1 MFGSDI
7 KQLVVLDELR
17 DKLEMIDSDIIPE
30 TVSHPVVT
38 GIENVPTSISSR
50 DGTSYQATYTTFPLS
65 PLNGRVNYIKDC
77 FLNFSIDVSF
87 TVFIGVNIPVP
98 IYLAVGPR
106 DTSSI
111 FNQLQLMIDN
121 NVIWNTTYHQI
132 ESAID
137 MAGLPAS
144 VVDHSNNYA
153 TIDKL
158 LNYKDTPMKIIEIPE
173 GTYMDNYNTG
183 GETRSQC
190 YRNYKIS
197 YDFTIDLNR
206 LCVPLSNIEFIT
218 SNMGNLRLRTYL
230 NNFHESFYYFQL
242 PQDYVKLDSS
252 TSTTKPTNV
261 SLKQIISQN
270 SIAAL
275 NPISWGTVTET
286 DTTHYTLSNSNFLIN
301 PINTI
306 DTISINNN
314 ESQYNTEV
322 NITYNGANSSD
333 AIQSINALLPIQFI
347 KHYSTNSTNN
357 FMQVTLAEI
366 CQTCFDLEESSWNK
380 LCEYFGSIGK
390 VILPIQAWSTNL
402 FNNGTI
408 DDSNPYVSST
418 LLANVP
424 GNNITDVVVTC
435 CPSNAQSCIM
445 NPYLSNIQA
454 LLDGKPLNNVPYD
467 KVNNRAIQDFTN
479 ACVDTDREEINTDYL
494 YSLQFPPLITNS
506 SDGVAA
512 TVTRDKQQ
520 YFYNIGTDIDFNYFA
535 KYKSK
540 NGMGMNYIKNPNL
553 FMYIFETALPC
564 SFHTGACVIENTN
577 RQALFRLT
585 SNGSQGNSAAL
596 AQRFYKTNNAAITI
610 TDDQNYIGVSAISTN
625 GSNLNTSILY
635 PSMPNTTNV
644 NSQFN
649 ISCLCDEC
657 IVLDYDS
664 TLNTCTGGYI
674 SYAKPFLASD

>member
-87 TVFIGVNIPVP
+87 TIFIGVNIPVP

-158 LNYKDTPMKIIEIPE
+158 LNYKDTPMKIIEIPADI
-173 GTYMDNYNTG
+173 YMDKYNTG
-183 GETRSQC
+183 GDTRTAC
-190 YRNYKIS
+190 YRNYKVT

-206 LCVPLSNIEFIT
+206 LCVPLSNIDFIT

-242 PQDYVKLDSS
+242 PQDYVKSASNAS
-252 TSTTKPTNV
+252 TLNQV
-261 SLKQIISQN
+261 ININ
-270 SIAAL
+270 SIVAM
-275 NPISWGTVTET
+275 NPITWGTVTET

-306 DTISINNN
+306 DTLTEGTPNTVSTVFNGAGTVGGLSSIN
-314 ESQYNTEV
+314 T
-322 NITYNGANSSD
+322 
-333 AIQSINALLPIQFI
+333 LLPIQFI
-347 KHYSTNSTNN
+347 KHYATNSTNN

-408 DDSNPYVSST
+408 DDNNPYVSST

-494 YSLQFPPLITNS
+494 YSLQFPPLIS
-506 SDGVAA
+506 ASAQGVAA

-520 YFYNIGTDIDFNYFA
+520 YFYDVGTVRDFNYFA
-535 KYKSK
+535 TYKSK

-564 SFHTGACVIENTN
+564 SFHTGACIIENTN

-596 AQRFYKTNNAAITI
+596 AKRFYKTNNAAITI
-610 TDDQNYIGVSAISTN
+610 SDTADYTGVSAININ
-625 GSNLNTSILY
+625 GSALADSLY
-635 PSMPNTTNV
+635 PSMPNTTNT

-674 SYAKPFLASD
+674 SYAKPFLSSD

>member
-158 LNYKDTPMKIIEIPE
+158 LNYKDTPMKIIEIPA

-183 GETRSQC
+183 GQTRSQC
-190 YRNYKIS
+190 YRNYKVS

-206 LCVPLSNIEFIT
+206 LCVPLSNIDFIT

-252 TSTTKPTNV
+252 TSSAKPTNV
-261 SLKQIISQN
+261 SLKQIIIQN

-301 PINTI
+301 PINNI

-322 NITYNGANSSD
+322 NITYNGANS
-333 AIQSINALLPIQFI
+333 IGTIKSINTLLPIQFI

-494 YSLQFPPLITNS
+494 YSLQFPPLISAS
-506 SDGVAA
+506 SQGVAA

-520 YFYNIGTDIDFNYFA
+520 YFYQVGEDIDFNYFA

-564 SFHTGACVIENTN
+564 SFHTGACIIENTN

-585 SNGSQGNSAAL
+585 SNGSQGNSVAL

-625 GSNLNTSILY
+625 GSALSDSTLY

>member
-65 PLNGRVNYIKDC
+65 PLNGRVNFIKDC

-87 TVFIGVNIPVP
+87 TIFIGVNIPVP

-158 LNYKDTPMKIIEIPE
+158 LNYKDTPMKIIEIPA
-173 GTYMDNYNTG
+173 GLYASNFYTPAN
-183 GETRSQC
+183 RSQC
-190 YRNYKIS
+190 YRNYKVS
-197 YDFTIDLNR
+197 FDFTIDLNR
-206 LCVPLSNIEFIT
+206 LCVPLSNIDFIT

-242 PQDYVKLDSS
+242 PQDYVKIA
-252 TSTTKPTNV
+252 STTSSDAATKA
-261 SLKQIISQN
+261 LIKQVILTN

-275 NPISWGTVTET
+275 NPISWGTVTEGS
-286 DTTHYTLSNSNFLIN
+286 DNQSFTLSNSNFLIN
-301 PINTI
+301 PLYTV
-306 DTISINNN
+306 DSISASYDSTNVKVSGETTFNNAN
-314 ESQYNTEV
+314 ASA
-322 NITYNGANSSD
+322 ITSV
-333 AIQSINALLPIQFI
+333 QALLPIQFI

-494 YSLQFPPLITNS
+494 YSLQFPPLISAS
-506 SDGVAA
+506 SEGVAA

-520 YFYNIGTDIDFNYFA
+520 YFYDIGTVSDFNYFA
-535 KYKSK
+535 SYKSK

-564 SFHTGACVIENTN
+564 SFHTGACIIENTN

-596 AQRFYKTNNAAITI
+596 AQRFYKTNNAVINI
-610 TDDQNYIGVSAISTN
+610 ENNNEYKGVSSINLDGSALTN
-625 GSNLNTSILY
+625 PLY
-635 PSMPNTTNV
+635 PSMPNTTNT

-674 SYAKPFLASD
+674 SYAKPFLSSD

>member
-65 PLNGRVNYIKDC
+65 PLNGRVNFIKDC

-87 TVFIGVNIPVP
+87 TIFIGVNIPVP

-158 LNYKDTPMKIIEIPE
+158 LNYKDTPMKIIEIPADI
-173 GTYMDNYNTG
+173 YMDKYNDSSSNFASRTA
-183 GETRSQC
+183 C
-190 YRNYKIS
+190 YRNYKLT

-206 LCVPLSNIEFIT
+206 LCVPLSNIDFIT

-242 PQDYVKLDSS
+242 PQDYVKSASNAS
-252 TSTTKPTNV
+252 TLNQV
-261 SLKQIISQN
+261 INLN
-270 SIAAL
+270 SIVAM
-275 NPISWGTVTET
+275 NPITWGTVTET
-286 DTTHYTLSNSNFLIN
+286 DATHYTLSNSNFLIN

-306 DTISINNN
+306 DTLA
-314 ESQYNTEV
+314 EGTPNTV
-322 NITYNGANSSD
+322 STAFNGAGTVGGLSS
-333 AIQSINALLPIQFI
+333 IQTLLPIQFI
-347 KHYSTNSTNN
+347 KHYATNSTNN

-408 DDSNPYVSST
+408 DDNNPYVSST

-494 YSLQFPPLITNS
+494 YSLQFPPLIS
-506 SDGVAA
+506 ASAQGAAA

-520 YFYNIGTDIDFNYFA
+520 YFYDVGTVSDFNYFA
-535 KYKSK
+535 TYKSK
-540 NGMGMNYIKNPNL
+540 NGMGMNYVKNPNL

-564 SFHTGACVIENTN
+564 SFHTGACIIENTN

-610 TDDQNYIGVSAISTN
+610 SDTANYTGVSAININ
-625 GSNLNTSILY
+625 GSQLSTPLY
-635 PSMPNTTNV
+635 PSMPNTTNT

-674 SYAKPFLASD
+674 SYAKPFLSSD

>member
-30 TVSHPVVT
+30 SVSHPVVT

-65 PLNGRVNYIKDC
+65 PLNGRVNFIKDC

-87 TVFIGVNIPVP
+87 TIFIGVNIPVP

-158 LNYKDTPMKIIEIPE
+158 LNYKDTPMKIIEIPA
-173 GTYMDNYNTG
+173 GLYASNFYTPAN
-183 GETRSQC
+183 RSQC
-190 YRNYKIS
+190 YRNYKVS

-206 LCVPLSNIEFIT
+206 LCVPLSNIDFIT

-242 PQDYVKLDSS
+242 PQDYVKSASS
-252 TSTTKPTNV
+252 AS
-261 SLKQIISQN
+261 SLNQIIVSN

-275 NPISWGTVTET
+275 NPITWGTVTEGS
-286 DTTHYTLSNSNFLIN
+286 DNLSFTLSNSNFLIN

-306 DTISINNN
+306 DTLKEGSPNTVETTFNGVAASSL
-314 ESQYNTEV
+314 ESKQ
-322 NITYNGANSSD
+322 
-333 AIQSINALLPIQFI
+333 ALLPIQFI

-479 ACVDTDREEINTDYL
+479 ACVDTDHEEINTDYL
-494 YSLQFPPLITNS
+494 YSLQFPPLISAS
-506 SDGVAA
+506 SEGVAA

-520 YFYNIGTDIDFNYFA
+520 YFYDVGTVSDFNYFA
-535 KYKSK
+535 SYKSK

-564 SFHTGACVIENTN
+564 SFHTGACIIENTN

-596 AQRFYKTNNAAITI
+596 AQRFYKTNNAVINIA
-610 TDDQNYIGVSAISTN
+610 NNNEYKGVSSIN
-625 GSNLNTSILY
+625 LDGSALTKPLY
-635 PSMPNTTNV
+635 PSMPNTTNT

-674 SYAKPFLASD
+674 SYAKPFLSSD

>member
-87 TVFIGVNIPVP
+87 TIFIGVNIPVP

-158 LNYKDTPMKIIEIPE
+158 LNYKDTPMKIIEIPA
-173 GTYMDNYNTG
+173 GTYASSFYTPAN
-183 GETRSQC
+183 RSQC

-206 LCVPLSNIEFIT
+206 LCVPLSNIDFIT

-242 PQDYVKLDSS
+242 PQDYVKTDSNAS
-252 TSTTKPTNV
+252 TIN
-261 SLKQIISQN
+261 QIINQN
-270 SIAAL
+270 SIVAM
-275 NPISWGTVTET
+275 NPVSWGTVQPT
-286 DTTHYTLSNSNFLIN
+286 DTTHYTLSNSNFLIS
-301 PINTI
+301 PINTV
-306 DTISINNN
+306 DTLT
-314 ESQYNTEV
+314 EGTPNTV
-322 NITYNGANSSD
+322 ATTFNGVSASSLTST
-333 AIQSINALLPIQFI
+333 QTLLPIQFI
-347 KHYSTNSTNN
+347 KHYDTNSTNN

-408 DDSNPYVSST
+408 DDSNPCVSST

-494 YSLQFPPLITNS
+494 YSLQFPPLITAS
-506 SDGVAA
+506 AEGVAA
-512 TVTRDKQQ
+512 NVTRDKQQ
-520 YFYNIGTDIDFNYFA
+520 YFYQVGEDIDFNYFA

-564 SFHTGACVIENTN
+564 SFHTGACIIENTN

-585 SNGSQGNSAAL
+585 SNGSRSNSTAL
-596 AQRFYKTNNAAITI
+596 AQRFYKTNNAVITI
-610 TDDQNYIGVSAISTN
+610 ANNNEYKGVSSINLDGSALTN
-625 GSNLNTSILY
+625 PLY

-674 SYAKPFLASD
+674 SYAKPFLSSE

>member
-87 TVFIGVNIPVP
+87 TIFIGVNIPVP

-158 LNYKDTPMKIIEIPE
+158 LNYKDTPMKIIEIPA
-173 GTYMDNYNTG
+173 GQYMNNYNTG
-183 GETRSQC
+183 GADRSKC
-190 YRNYKIS
+190 YRNYKVS

-206 LCVPLSNIEFIT
+206 LCVPLSNIDFIT

-242 PQDYVKLDSS
+242 PQDYVKSASNAS
-252 TSTTKPTNV
+252 TFRQV
-261 SLKQIISQN
+261 ISPN
-270 SIAAL
+270 AIVAM
-275 NPISWGTVTET
+275 NPVSWGTVQPT
-286 DTTHYTLSNSNFLIN
+286 DTKHYTLSNSNFLIN

-306 DTISINNN
+306 DTLKEGAPNTVATTFNGVAAGSLTSI
-314 ESQYNTEV
+314 QT
-322 NITYNGANSSD
+322 
-333 AIQSINALLPIQFI
+333 LLPIQFI
-347 KHYSTNSTNN
+347 KHYDTNSTNN

-408 DDSNPYVSST
+408 DDSNPHVSST

-479 ACVDTDREEINTDYL
+479 ACVDTDHEEINTDYL
-494 YSLQFPPLITNS
+494 YSLQFPPLITSS

-520 YFYNIGTDIDFNYFA
+520 YFYDVGEISDFNYFA
-535 KYKSK
+535 SYKSK

-564 SFHTGACVIENTN
+564 SFHTGACIIENTN

-585 SNGSQGNSAAL
+585 SNGSRGNSAAL
-596 AQRFYKTNNAAITI
+596 AQRFYKTNNANITI
-610 TDDQNYIGVSAISTN
+610 THSTDYIGVEAISTN
-625 GSNLNTSILY
+625 NGSALSDSILY
-635 PSMPNTTNV
+635 PSMPNTTNT

-674 SYAKPFLASD
+674 SYAKPFLSSE

>member
-87 TVFIGVNIPVP
+87 TIFIGVNIPVP

-158 LNYKDTPMKIIEIPE
+158 LNYKDTPMKIIEIPVN
-173 GTYMDNYNTG
+173 TYMNFYNTG

-190 YRNYKIS
+190 YRNYKVS

-206 LCVPLSNIEFIT
+206 LCVPLSNIDFIT

-242 PQDYVKLDSS
+242 PQDYVKTSS
-252 TSTTKPTNV
+252 TTILS
-261 SLKQIISQN
+261 QIISSN
-270 SIAAL
+270 SLVAL

-286 DTTHYTLSNSNFLIN
+286 DITHYTLSNSNFLIN
-301 PINTI
+301 PFYTS
-306 DTISINNN
+306 DQLTSTSSIS
-314 ESQYNTEV
+314 T
-322 NITYNGANSSD
+322 TYNGANSN
-333 AIQSINALLPIQFI
+333 SIASKETLLPIQFI

-494 YSLQFPPLITNS
+494 YSLQFPPLISAS
-506 SDGVAA
+506 SEGVAA

-520 YFYNIGTDIDFNYFA
+520 YFYDVGAVSDFNYFA
-535 KYKSK
+535 TYKSK

-564 SFHTGACVIENTN
+564 SFHTGACIIENTN

-585 SNGSQGNSAAL
+585 SNGSQSNSAAL
-596 AQRFYKTNNAAITI
+596 AQRFYKTNNAAITVSSA
-610 TDDQNYIGVSAISTN
+610 TTYTGVSDISIN
-625 GSNLNTSILY
+625 GSTLSSTLY
-635 PSMPNTTNV
+635 PSMPNTTNT